1 MMRVIVVIESI
12 AEVFTQRLM
21 LLREHRQKGFQVK
34 TKVRQSLQAIHK
46 GRKIPLV
53 NNSGFSRQYK

>member
-1 MMRVIVVIESI
+1 MK
-12 AEVFTQRLM
+12 VFTQQHE

-34 TKVRQSLQAIHK
+34 TKLQQSLQAIHK